1 MQRTERHESNN
12 FRDAD
17 PVGRSIAGESTEG
30 GYAFVSKRAEVDVQ
44 GDLPSRSIRPVK
56 AHFMRRLAAFL
67 VDYVGL
73 MWIVTCFG
81 WAFSLIPGLNTSPVW
96 HAVPAQLIV
105 AVLLLTRDYFFEG
118 RGIGKNFF
126 GLQVVDA
133 LTGKP
138 VSLLQS
144 VRRNSPLLAPF
155 VVLGVTL
162 WFTQHLPLSAGNEY
176 IGMAVA
182 ALGTIYLTVVTPME
196 IYRIVFRSDGM
207 RLSDV
212 WSNTTIVAAQPC
224 FRNPLSL

>member
-1 MQRTERHESNN
+1 MQGTDRHEPNTDS
-12 FRDAD
+12 DAD
-17 PVGRSIAGESTEG
+17 SVGRLNAGSVEPLIKTI
-30 GYAFVSKRAEVDVQ
+30 K
-44 GDLPSRSIRPVK
+44 PVK
-56 AHFMRRLAAFL
+56 AHFMRRWAAFL

-73 MWIVTCFG
+73 MWVVTSIG
-81 WAFSLIPGLNTSPVW
+81 WALSLIPALTLSPLW
-96 HAVPAQLIV
+96 HAIPAQLIV
-105 AVLLLTRDYFFEG
+105 TFLLLARDYFFEG

-138 VSLLQS
+138 VTLLQS
-144 VRRNSPLLAPF
+144 ARRNAPLIAPF

-182 ALGTIYLTVVTPME
+182 SLGAIYLTVAFPME
-196 IYRIVFRSDGM
+196 AYRIISRPDGM
-207 RLSDV
+207 RASDV
-212 WSNTTIVAAQPC
+212 WSKTMIVAAQPS